1 MQPFQGILFPEH
13 IHPLLQELVDGA
25 KALGPC
31 DVYPLPRMFR
41 GRGEI
46 RIAHVGPVGQ
56 KKKAR
61 GVFARLRPTQGG
73 ATFIYSKKLSHGP
86 VRTPISKR
94 SLPEIMSKIE
104 RWRSAKLPPI
114 RTNQKV
120 EPNKPG
126 TVQGGQFESN
136 RRKH

>member
-13 IHPLLQELVDGA
+13 IHPLLQEIVDGA

-41 GRGEI
+41 GRGEL
-46 RIAHVGPVGQ
+46 RIAHIGQVGQ
-56 KKKAR
+56 RKNAR
-61 GVFARLRPTQGG
+61 GVFARILPTQKG
-73 ATFIYSKKLSHGP
+73 ATFIYSKKLASGP
-86 VRTPISKR
+86 LGTPISKD
-94 SLPEIMSKIE
+94 SLPAIMVKIE
-104 RWRSAKLPPI
+104 RWRSAKLPPVQS
-114 RTNQKV
+114 NEKV